1 MIVYKKRVAT
11 NKKEGSCKM
20 EYLGNK
26 DLIKLLKAG
35 FLSARRCPAQVV
47 LESYEWVKQQMEA
60 IISCIRSIF
69 T

>member
-47 LESYEWVKQQMEA
+47 LES
-60 IISCIRSIF
+60 
-69 T
+69 

>member
-1 MIVYKKRVAT
+1 MIVYKKWVVS
-11 NKKEGSCKM
+11 NKKVGSCKM

-35 FLSARRCPAQVV
+35 FLSSRRCPAEVV
-47 LESYEWVKQQMEA
+47 MESYEWVKQQMEA
-60 IISCIRSIF
+60 INSCIRSIF